1 MKLENGEQWTETK
14 GAGTIEIVS
23 LPKQSGLDATTR
35 KGMCQLFMF
44 FILVSPAQVS
54 ACSWLK
60 SQERVFSWLIWP
72 LPASIPGNQSR
83 NF

>member
-14 GAGTIEIVS
+14 AAGTIEMAS
-23 LPKQSGLDATTR
+23 LPKQSGLYATIR

-44 FILVSPAQVS
+44 FILVSPAQDS
-54 ACSWLK
+54 K
-60 SQERVFSWLIWP
+60 SQERLFSWLIWP
-72 LPASIPGNQSR
+72 LPASTPGSQSR